1 MHLVLMKKIIQKLMK
16 EKLKINCYFLIK
28 GQGVKLILKAD
39 ILLNC
44 PVRYLLKYLLIVATK
59 NRKNKNKK
67 KSLKTH
73 LKYERINLKC

>member
-1 MHLVLMKKIIQKLMK
+1 MRKPKMHLVLMKKIIQKLMK

-44 PVRYLLKYLLIVATK
+44 PVRYLLIVK
-59 NRKNKNKK
+59 PQKQK
-67 KSLKTH
+67 
-73 LKYERINLKC
+73 